1 MSMGIQHQLNRPQGR
16 TALPEAQWREA
27 AGAAPV
33 GMETGV
39 AEAKPTKSGKDEGMS
54 FWDLLDV
61 VNPLQHIPLVN
72 KAYQAITGDTI
83 KPAAQMAGSAL
94 FFGPIGLAVAAADQA
109 LAHHTGNDAVGHLA
123 SVVGIDTRPGGRAA
137 PDPAE
142 DDPFTVTA
150 PRPTQVAQAD
160 PAGLAQPIQARQVE
174 ELRKTPGAS
183 AAAMAAAG
191 LPGAAAATLPSP
203 GDGAEA
209 NVLAAMGTP
218 AARESGPNQGKGLAQ
233 YRQAPVDGSVRPK
246 PLLPSGPAQAATLE
260 RASVTPRPMAPNPA
274 PQAPPQTAATDAA
287 AEAPA
292 TQPQAWPPGGS
303 AALPKELIAD
313 MMMMAM
319 DKYEAQAKARK
330 APQ

>member
-1 MSMGIQHQLNRPQGR
+1 MSMGIQHQLTRPQGR
-16 TALPEAQWREA
+16 TAQPEAHLREA

-33 GMETGV
+33 GMDTGAAETRP
-39 AEAKPTKSGKDEGMS
+39 AKAGKDEGMS

-61 VNPLQHIPLVN
+61 VNPLQHIPLVK

-83 KPAAQMAGSAL
+83 KPAAQVAGSAL

-123 SVVGIDTRPGGRAA
+123 SVVGIDTRPGGRASPA
-137 PDPAE
+137 PAE

-150 PRPTQVAQAD
+150 PRPIPVAQMD
-160 PAGLAQPIQARQVE
+160 PAGLAQPLQAGQVE

-209 NVLAAMGTP
+209 NVLAAMGAP
-218 AARESGPNQGKGLAQ
+218 APARDGGPTQGKGLAQ
-233 YRQAPVDGSVRPK
+233 YRQAPVDGSVRPR
-246 PLLPSGPAQAATLE
+246 PLLPSGPAQAAALE
-260 RASVTPRPMAPNPA
+260 RTGVPPRPATPPPA
-274 PQAPPQTAATDAA
+274 ETAA

-292 TQPQAWPPGGS
+292 TAPQAWPPGGS
-303 AALPKELIAD
+303 APLPKELVAD

-330 APQ
+330 APN